1 MKVIIGV
8 GGGGGVGQG
17 AKKWLANVAKNQRPF
32 FCPPGMREDKE
43 ERDRKRKEPFFAPAA
58 KKFPFLFGLV
68 YLPRSLSSRWITIQ
82 AR

>member
-1 MKVIIGV
+1 MAVAAAGDRTL
-8 GGGGGVGQG
+8 GQG

-58 KKFPFLFGLV
+58 KKFPFLFGL
-68 YLPRSLSSRWITIQ
+68 LGIF
-82 AR
+82 A